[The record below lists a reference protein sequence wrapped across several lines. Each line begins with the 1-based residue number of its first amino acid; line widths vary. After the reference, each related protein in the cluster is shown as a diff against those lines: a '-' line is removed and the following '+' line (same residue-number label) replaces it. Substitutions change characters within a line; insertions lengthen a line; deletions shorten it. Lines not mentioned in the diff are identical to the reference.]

1 MLNRV
6 AGIIAGQV
14 EEITRAWVSDLRHT
28 PATEIHNTL
37 LSSQIVSGVK
47 GMIGALAQ
55 SVRARLAPDAES
67 AAVAATLADELDGT
81 PAEPAATE
89 GRGGTLA
96 GGRYPA
102 LPGPLEQ
109 IRRQAH
115 YQGRT
120 RQQQGYQIH
129 EVVHEYIN
137 LRRRVF
143 EAVRDGLP
151 ESEQQ
156 ALNLTLYLDRL
167 LDEALLHTV
176 KSYHES
182 VIADLK
188 HRAVRDQMTG
198 LYNHEYFYDRLQE
211 EVRRAG
217 RQSGPLSLVMI
228 DVDMLKEVNDTYG
241 HTAGDQLLQTVADAL
256 RTQTRETDLVCRYG
270 GDEFSMILPN
280 TNRAQAERLVERIQA
295 ALKAPITLRVALF
308 PQNIA
313 TPTPDPD
320 ETHATYTVYPS
331 ISIGVAAYP
340 NDARNAETLIAQA
353 DAAMYREKLTRRS
366 RRVS

>member
-1 MLNRV
+1 M
-6 AGIIAGQV
+6 
-14 EEITRAWVSDLRHT
+14 
-28 PATEIHNTL
+28 
-37 LSSQIVSGVK
+37 
-47 GMIGALAQ
+47 
-55 SVRARLAPDAES
+55 
-67 AAVAATLADELDGT
+67 
-81 PAEPAATE
+81 
-89 GRGGTLA
+89 
-96 GGRYPA
+96 
-102 LPGPLEQ
+102 EQ

-120 RQQQGYQIH
+120 RQHQGYQIH
-129 EVVHEYIN
+129 EVLHEYIS

-143 EAVRDGLP
+143 ETVRDGLP

-167 LDEALLHTV
+167 LDEALLHTI

-198 LYNHEYFYDRLQE
+198 LYNHEYFQDRLQE

-313 TPTPDPD
+313 GPVDAPGPA
-320 ETHATYTVYPS
+320 ETHATYTIYPS

-340 NDARNAETLIAQA
+340 TDARNAETLIAQA
-353 DAAMYREKLTRRS
+353 DAAMYREKQARRG